1 MFPYCLN
8 NLSLLPREGA
18 KSPVFI
24 VSSPFRWRTVLICE
38 QILNEDKSGPL
49 PALLNCLLMLV
60 ETGGKERSASEYK
73 LLLEKHGFVDVQAKK
88 VYFSKDAILCKKL
101 LRYIK

>member
-1 MFPYCLN
+1 MVCSHIVEQSFPLTTKIFYIFFSFLGGG
-8 NLSLLPREGA
+8 L
-18 KSPVFI
+18 
-24 VSSPFRWRTVLICE
+24 LICE

-73 LLLEKHGFVDVQAKK
+73 HLLEKHGFVDVKAKR

-101 LRYIK
+101 